1 MKSEKFISV
10 KATAVHEHNIYN
22 ILISGEEPDTDMA
35 MYDATGDGKYFLVM
49 DGHHPVGIIFNEVE
63 MNFKG
68 LTMESIIKEVIDG
81 STT

>member
-1 MKSEKFISV
+1 MKDNQFVSV
-10 KATAVHEHNIYN
+10 KAITKHEHNTYD

-35 MYDATGDGKYFLVM
+35 MYDATGDGKYFLIM

-68 LTMESIIKEVIDG
+68 LTMESIIKEIVG
-81 STT
+81 S